1 MRYNFGID
9 YFTKSCYE
17 WINCDFE
24 KYWEDKMELNVD
36 QIRIVNSKP
45 NGHVLVKGVAGSGKT
60 TVAVSKLPMLVN
72 HYLDKN
78 EKILFVTYNKTLIQY
93 TNYLMKDMDIQGNLF
108 FEFDAAKQL
117 FIRTIDS
124 IITYYGGR
132 LKINR
137 KLASSIQI
145 RDKLLQAIEIIKKK
159 YGQLE
164 LISRKNYT
172 FLNEEIDWLKSC
184 SYIERETY
192 LNVDRVGR
200 MSKGENRYR
209 LQKASVERNAIFDI
223 YLCYEQ
229 LMEREGLIDYKTNA
243 LMVLKAFR
251 EGKLQPD
258 SYRHIIVD
266 ESQDLTRVQ
275 LEIIKY
281 LYQSEQEN
289 SSIMFIADISQ
300 SIYTQSWLSG
310 QSFKS
315 IGFDMSGKSNILS
328 KNYRTTFEIA
338 QAAYSL
344 IEKDDAIKQNDIF
357 VKPSAIDR
365 HGDAPYYKHYD
376 NVTNE
381 AEAIADRIKVMSER
395 YALRDIVV
403 VAATRGCLDGIKD
416 ILLKKGILAEIYRK
430 TDDDFDEDVIRMFTL
445 HSVKGLE
452 FPVLFIA
459 CINEGILPYSE
470 ENVSIGRRLLY
481 VGMTRAKQELYLS
494 SSEKQSRFIDEM
506 DKNLLCT
513 EDVEFSPLY
522 RVNISEYLFVDK
534 LRNIHSREEAVR
546 QWFIREL
553 ITKKQYLSSNIDIE
567 YPVQHFSERGF
578 VDIVVFAD
586 DDEGRKPFIMVEVK
600 QPGEDMDRALKQLRS
615 YASCSPSVK
624 YTVVT
629 DGVTVFIEKV
639 SNNGYVPVKSLPVY
653 EKKESNLYEK
663 YEYLNWINKKHY
675 SYEINIE
682 DKNEIIIKDIDNR
695 EVVACDGYTAI
706 NVIGEVAAGALK
718 YANRENVGT
727 YSLPSLFTSNKEKPF
742 MLKVAGDSMI
752 NFQIN
757 DGDYVIIK
765 SQDFAVNGDIV
776 VAGRLG
782 ENEVTL
788 KQYCNF
794 DGTIGLMPGNP
805 KYQPIMVPENQLF
818 VNGILVGVLSRKNL

>member
-1 MRYNFGID
+1 MIIPRVVVSGLIAI
-9 YFTKSCYE
+9 K
-17 WINCDFE
+17 

-132 LKINR
+132 LNINR
-137 KLASSIQI
+137 KLASSIQMK
-145 RDKLLQAIEIIKKK
+145 DKLLQAIEIIKKN

-164 LISRKNYT
+164 LISRKNYS

-243 LMVLKAFR
+243 LMVLEAFR
-251 EGKLQPD
+251 EGKLQAD

-281 LYQSEQEN
+281 LYHSEQEN

-403 VAATRGCLDGIKD
+403 VAATKGCLDGIKD
-416 ILLKKGILAEIYRK
+416 ILLKKGILAEIYKK
-430 TDDDFDEDVIRMFTL
+430 TDDDFDEDVVRLFTL

-481 VGMTRAKQELYLS
+481 VGMTRAKQE
-494 SSEKQSRFIDEM
+494 
-506 DKNLLCT
+506 
-513 EDVEFSPLY
+513 
-522 RVNISEYLFVDK
+522 
-534 LRNIHSREEAVR
+534 
-546 QWFIREL
+546 
-553 ITKKQYLSSNIDIE
+553 
-567 YPVQHFSERGF
+567 
-578 VDIVVFAD
+578 
-586 DDEGRKPFIMVEVK
+586 
-600 QPGEDMDRALKQLRS
+600 
-615 YASCSPSVK
+615 
-624 YTVVT
+624 
-629 DGVTVFIEKV
+629 
-639 SNNGYVPVKSLPVY
+639 
-653 EKKESNLYEK
+653 
-663 YEYLNWINKKHY
+663 
-675 SYEINIE
+675 
-682 DKNEIIIKDIDNR
+682 
-695 EVVACDGYTAI
+695 
-706 NVIGEVAAGALK
+706 
-718 YANRENVGT
+718 
-727 YSLPSLFTSNKEKPF
+727 
-742 MLKVAGDSMI
+742 
-752 NFQIN
+752 
-757 DGDYVIIK
+757 
-765 SQDFAVNGDIV
+765 
-776 VAGRLG
+776 
-782 ENEVTL
+782 
-788 KQYCNF
+788 
-794 DGTIGLMPGNP
+794 
-805 KYQPIMVPENQLF
+805 
-818 VNGILVGVLSRKNL
+818 